1 MYKKI
6 TLTTYDGKEKDVEF
20 LANAATP
27 LRYKQ
32 IFGGDLIQKFVDA
45 KKEKNGETTYNIDF
59 LGELAFL
66 MAMQAKKKS
75 DDSISLEKLSM
86 DNYLD
91 WLEDFGGMAIEDKAE
106 EIIGVYIGNTKT
118 DSEAKKNADK
128 PKEK

>member
-1 MYKKI
+1 MFKAI
-6 TLTTYDGKEKDVEF
+6 TLTTYDGQEKDVEF

-45 KKEKNGETTYNIDF
+45 KKDKNGETTYNIDF

-75 DDSISLEKLSM
+75 DDSICLEKLSF
-86 DNYLD
+86 DSYLN
-91 WLEDFGGMAIEDKAE
+91 WLEEFGGMAIENKAE
-106 EIIGVYIGNTKT
+106 EIIGVYLGNAHT
-118 DSEAKKNADK
+118 DSEAKKKEDK
-128 PKEK
+128 PKGK